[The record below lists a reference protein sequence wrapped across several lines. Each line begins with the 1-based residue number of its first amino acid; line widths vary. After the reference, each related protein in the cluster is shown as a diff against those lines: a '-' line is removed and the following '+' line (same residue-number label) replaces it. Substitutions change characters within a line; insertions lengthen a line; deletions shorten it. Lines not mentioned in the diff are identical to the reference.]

1 MENKKRAREE
11 RWKRERVFKRG
22 AEVATVKK
30 RRGEI
35 ALSGSGDRDRG
46 RGTAAIKRW
55 RVCAEYRAHC
65 HQNGLSERKTESTGP
80 KMNSGSFAAHL
91 RNK

>member
-1 MENKKRAREE
+1 MENKKRARREE

-35 ALSGSGDRDRG
+35 ALSVIGIAGAVRR
-46 RGTAAIKRW
+46 R
-55 RVCAEYRAHC
+55 
-65 HQNGLSERKTESTGP
+65 
-80 KMNSGSFAAHL
+80 
-91 RNK
+91 